1 MNKFTHIENVFT
13 LLYVR
18 VKANF
23 ALGIWFRGFF
33 IAAHRPIALKF

>member
-13 LLYVR
+13 LLYAR
-18 VKANF
+18 VEANF
-23 ALGIWFRGFF
+23 ALGIWFRGG